1 MTTKETGS
9 DSLEKESFCV
19 SQTLEEAKMVLK
31 NVDRIQLSLNEL
43 NGNVEKHNNEVKD
56 MTEQLDDLNG
66 SVLEMENF
74 ILYLNWIQKVEDL
87 R

>member
-31 NVDRIQLSLNEL
+31 NVDRIQFSLNEL

>member
-1 MTTKETGS
+1 M
-9 DSLEKESFCV
+9 EKESFCV

-31 NVDRIQLSLNEL
+31 NVDRIQFSLNEL